1 MDSVGYAGPVAQG
14 GANLSGGQKQRLAIA
29 RAVCRKPEIY
39 IFDDSFSALDY
50 RTDRALRQT
59 LKRET
64 AGVTSLIVAQRIGT
78 IRDADLILVLDNGKV
93 VGQGT
98 HRELL
103 ESCEVYRQ
111 IALSQ
116 LSKEELEHA

>member
-1 MDSVGYAGPVAQG
+1 MALSPRAAPTSPVDKSSGWPLHVPCAGSRKSTCLTTASPPWITG
-14 GANLSGGQKQRLAIA
+14 RTGPSG
-29 RAVCRKPEIY
+29 KP
-39 IFDDSFSALDY
+39 
-50 RTDRALRQT
+50 

-78 IRDADLILVLDNGKV
+78 IRDADLILVLDDGKV

-98 HRELL
+98 HQELL
-103 ESCEVYRQ
+103 KSCEVYRQ